1 MAREIFLV
9 RGDTVVWQ
17 GVIEATGR
25 GVARTTRECFEE
37 AWRQAMREGAVT
49 AEEAGAIQFRSSAPK

>member
-1 MAREIFLV
+1 MGRQIFLM

-17 GVIEATGR
+17 GIIEATGR

-37 AWRQAMREGAVT
+37 AWEQALREGAVT
-49 AEEAGAIQFRSSAPK
+49 VDDAGAIQFRSSAPR